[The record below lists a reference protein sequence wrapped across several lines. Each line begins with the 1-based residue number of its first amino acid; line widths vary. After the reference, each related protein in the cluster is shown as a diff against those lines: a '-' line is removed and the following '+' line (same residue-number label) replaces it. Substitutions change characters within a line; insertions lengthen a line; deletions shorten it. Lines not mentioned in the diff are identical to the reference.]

1 LTQSPV
7 PSEKIAETSEK
18 SCHDLAFTLLQDC
31 ITTQLSQVDTLDAKA
46 NAAQVAASTL
56 VGAALVLQAVLLA
69 GNITLEH
76 RLIQVAAL
84 LPLLVAYAFV
94 MYYASKGY
102 GISDYTRVPTPA
114 TLLQNL
120 EMTEGEMKR
129 ALIDAMGEA
138 FNINEQKIQKK
149 VLTIARANQALKIET
164 GILIAVLL
172 VQTILP
178 YFLG

>member
-1 LTQSPV
+1 MTQSSV
-7 PSEKIAETSEK
+7 PSEKIDGTSENN
-18 SCHDLAFTLLQDC
+18 CHDLAFTLLQDC
-31 ITTQLSQVDTLDAKA
+31 ISTQLSQVDTLDAKA
-46 NAAQVAASTL
+46 NAAQVSASTL

-69 GNITLEH
+69 VNSTLAH
-76 RLIQVAAL
+76 RLLQVAAL

-102 GISDYTRVPTPA
+102 GIGDYKRVPAPA

-120 EMTEGEMKR
+120 HMSEDQLKL
-129 ALIDAMGEA
+129 ALLDPMGEA
-138 FNINEQKIQKK
+138 FDMNEQKIQQK
-149 VLTIARANQALKIET
+149 VRTIAQANQALKIET
-164 GILIAVLL
+164 LLLIAVLL